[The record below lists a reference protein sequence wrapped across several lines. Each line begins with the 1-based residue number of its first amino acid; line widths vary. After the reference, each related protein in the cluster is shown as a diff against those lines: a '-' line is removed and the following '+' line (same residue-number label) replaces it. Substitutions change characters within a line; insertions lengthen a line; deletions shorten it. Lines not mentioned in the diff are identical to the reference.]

1 MSQWG
6 AFNFD
11 MIEEE
16 ETDAHLYDV
25 TFVGTFSLYRK
36 CIYDYLKKNKI
47 KVQFYGSG
55 WPGGGVT
62 FGQMKNIFRV
72 SKINLSLE
80 KLATNY
86 DIRFLLSDKMRF
98 LSFIKRTITG
108 KSLYTIY
115 KQIKMR
121 HFDICICGGFQLS
134 EYVPMIEKYFNIG
147 RELVVFSSLEELL
160 SLIHYYLLRENERK
174 EIAKAGYERTK
185 REHLMLKRWQDV
197 ISQL

>member
-1 MSQWG
+1 
-6 AFNFD
+6 
-11 MIEEE
+11 
-16 ETDAHLYDV
+16 
-25 TFVGTFSLYRK
+25 
-36 CIYDYLKKNKI
+36 
-47 KVQFYGSG
+47 
-55 WPGGGVT
+55 
-62 FGQMKNIFRV
+62 
-72 SKINLSLE
+72 
-80 KLATNY
+80 
-86 DIRFLLSDKMRF
+86 
-98 LSFIKRTITG
+98 
-108 KSLYTIY
+108 
-115 KQIKMR
+115 MR